1 MNNNNSITRVLVELI
16 KKSPSYFLRLVL
28 VVMVESVVL
37 AAAVVSI
44 IPLADYML
52 DQSLSNS
59 SEFTQMIVDLLLYF
73 GLTPGYWP
81 FGLLFVSLS
90 MFGAITRMLST
101 YFILK
106 IKYSIIKKM
115 LNGIL
120 SNFLNSRWSFFSD
133 SNQGVLMNTLNKELA
148 IVSDT
153 FGHLAMQ
160 FARIFQIFIYLF
172 VPFYINFEITI
183 TMVMLTAFFAIPFL
197 LLSRYSYA
205 LGKISTDLA
214 NKMAGIFAETLQ
226 AAKIIIGYARQ
237 DKSRERYILAYSK
250 YMDSTI
256 KSQTLQSGTSILFLP
271 LGMLSVILAIG
282 IFMQGNG
289 DLQLSEL
296 TAIMYSLLSSAPLIA
311 AFLQTNVSI
320 VNFVPSYEQV
330 TSLQEKSLKLA
341 EIRGSIIFS
350 RLKQGIAIKNLD
362 FSYNTDTSTLVNLNM
377 EIKKGKMTSIVG
389 ESGSGKSTIV
399 DLIMG
404 LQIPSNGIVEVD
416 NISLSDLDQN
426 SFREKIG
433 YVPQDS
439 ILFNTSIKNNLL
451 WSNSLASE
459 EDIMNSLRLSNSD
472 SFVNHLP
479 DGIDTIVG
487 DRGVRLSG
495 GQRQR
500 IALARALVRNPE
512 LIILDEATSSL
523 DTESELMI
531 QKSIEELSGR
541 MTVLIVAHRLSTIK
555 KSDMVYVLKSGSV
568 VEHGSFKKLSLRE
581 DSALNKMLIMQNYTS

>member
-1 MNNNNSITRVLVELI
+1 MDNNISTTKVLIELI
-16 KKSPSYFLRLVL
+16 KKSPAYFFRLVL

-52 DQSLSNS
+52 DQNLSNA
-59 SEFTQMIVDLLLYF
+59 SEFTQIIVGLLPYF
-73 GLTPGYWP
+73 SLAPDYWS

-90 MFGAITRMLST
+90 MFGAITKVLSR
-101 YFILK
+101 YLILK

-115 LNGIL
+115 LNEIL

-133 SNQGVLMNTLNKELA
+133 SNQGVLMNTLNKELG

-160 FARIFQIFIYLF
+160 FARIFQIFVYLF

-183 TMVMLTAFFAIPFL
+183 TMVILTAFFAAPFL
-197 LLSRYSYA
+197 LLSRYSYR

-237 DKSRERYILAYSK
+237 DKSRERYISAYSK

-271 LGMLSVILAIG
+271 LGMLSVVLAIG
-282 IFMQGNG
+282 FFMQNNGNI
-289 DLQLSEL
+289 QLSEL
-296 TAIMYSLLSSAPLIA
+296 TAIMYSLLSSAPLMA
-311 AFLQTNVSI
+311 VFLQTNVSI
-320 VNFVPSYEQV
+320 VNFVPSYEQMA
-330 TSLQEKSLKLA
+330 SLQEKSLKLA
-341 EIRGSIIFS
+341 EIKGSIIFS
-350 RLKQGIAIKNLD
+350 NLGRGVTIKNVS
-362 FSYNTDTSTLVNLNM
+362 FSYNREKKIFDKLNM
-377 EIKKGKMTSIVG
+377 EIKSGEMTAIVG

-399 DLIMG
+399 DLVMG
-404 LQIPSNGIVEVD
+404 LQIPSNGTIEVD
-416 NISLSDLDQN
+416 NVSLSDLDQN

-433 YVPQDS
+433 YVPQDP

-459 EDIMNSLRLSNSD
+459 EDIINSLKLSNSD

-479 DGIDTIVG
+479 NGIDTIVG

-531 QKSIEELSGR
+531 QRSIEELSGK
-541 MTVLIVAHRLSTIK
+541 MTVLVVAHRLSTIK
-555 KSDMVYVLKSGSV
+555 KSDMVYVLKDGSV
-568 VEHGSFKKLSLRE
+568 VEYGSFKKLSLYE
-581 DSALNKMLIMQNYTS
+581 DSTLNKMLKMQNYSS